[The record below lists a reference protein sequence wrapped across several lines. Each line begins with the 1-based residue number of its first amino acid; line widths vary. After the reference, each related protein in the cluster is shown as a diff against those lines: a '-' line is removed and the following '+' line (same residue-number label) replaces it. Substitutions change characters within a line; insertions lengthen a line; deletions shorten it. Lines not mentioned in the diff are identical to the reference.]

1 MGAGTN
7 ALSARRQEGFGSV
20 RAGMAMANEIID
32 FKLERG
38 RHGVLL
44 GREDVLAE
52 VEALLAGASR
62 GPNVRKCGPGS

>member
-1 MGAGTN
+1 
-7 ALSARRQEGFGSV
+7 
-20 RAGMAMANEIID
+20 MANEIID